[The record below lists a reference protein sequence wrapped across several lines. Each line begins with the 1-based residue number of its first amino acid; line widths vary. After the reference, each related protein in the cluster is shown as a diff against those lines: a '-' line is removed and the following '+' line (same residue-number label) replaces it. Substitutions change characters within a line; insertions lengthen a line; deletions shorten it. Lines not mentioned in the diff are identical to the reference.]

1 MPAASKQTK
10 RKRPKSK
17 LRMSLSDFLPPNSVY
32 FYSFPS
38 GEDSKFYNRVTPW
51 KEELVGARPL
61 VCAGDSVK
69 VITFSSTL
77 KRETWKLFTEKI
89 NAITVDREQIIS
101 LPDTITAGV
110 KNSKRNKL
118 VKAALKTFCQ
128 HQGRLIMTQPYLN
141 KRLADM
147 YQINPKLSN
156 KLNDKITQPLYI
168 PKKYLPIRYKRF
180 KNGQKFFAYKGFI
193 NLPCVV
199 KVSSSSSGDGVR
211 ICNDK
216 EFFKKA
222 QKDFKFIKGSIF
234 IEEFIT
240 AAYNLGI
247 QFGVPYDAKKPI
259 QIIGFNEQLTSEQGD
274 YLGGIVNPKK
284 KIKSLKKIYKLLED
298 TILPE
303 VRRWGWHGVGGVDV
317 LIHEDGKFYFIDPN
331 FRMTAAFAYI
341 FLAKNRLA
349 KTPLVSFTGIY
360 KGSGYSFEKNIVPI
374 AKEGSPDQ
382 KIKIITLTKY
392 RGAYRFNAG
401 LYFKEPK
408 DIKKNA
414 KKLFSLGV
422 QSPVLEKL
430 VESNFKYVL

>member
-10 RKRPKSK
+10 RKRPKPK
-17 LRMSLSDFLPPNSVY
+17 LRFSLSDFLPPDSVY
-32 FYSFPS
+32 FYSFPA
-38 GEDSKFYNRVTPW
+38 GEDSKFYNKVTPW

-61 VCAGDSVK
+61 VCAGDKIK

-77 KRETWKLFTEKI
+77 KNETWKLFTEKI
-89 NAITVDREQIIS
+89 NAIMIDRDQIIS
-101 LPDTITAGV
+101 LPDKITAGV

-118 VKAALKTFCQ
+118 VKAALKAFS
-128 HQGRLIMTQPYLN
+128 HQGRLVMTQPYLN
-141 KRLADM
+141 KRLFDM
-147 YQINPKLSN
+147 YQISPRLTN

-180 KNGQKFFAYKGFI
+180 PNGKKFFAYKGFI
-193 NLPCVV
+193 HLPCVV

-211 ICNDK
+211 ICKDK
-216 EFFKKA
+216 EFFKKV
-222 QKDFKFIKGSIF
+222 QKDFRYIKGTIF

-247 QFGVPYDAKKPI
+247 QFGVPCDPKKPI
-259 QIIGFNEQLTSEQGD
+259 EIIGFNEQLTSEQGN

-284 KIKSLKKIYKLLED
+284 KIKSLKKIYELLE
-298 TILPE
+298 TNVLPE
-303 VRRWGWHGVGGVDV
+303 VRSWGWHGVGGVDV
-317 LIHEDGKFYFIDPN
+317 LIHDDGKFYFIDPN

-341 FLAKNRLA
+341 FLAKNKLA
-349 KTPLVSFTGIY
+349 KTPLVSFTGVY
-360 KGSGYSFEKNIVPI
+360 KGSKYAFEKNIVPI
-374 AKEGSPDQ
+374 AKEGSLEQ

-401 LYFKEPK
+401 MYFKESK

-414 KKLFSLGV
+414 KKLLSMGI
-422 QSPVLEKL
+422 QSGVLEEL
-430 VESNFKYVL
+430 LESNFKYEV